1 MARCANFYEFIG
13 RIMFYIVY
21 FLNKHDVVL
30 RMIIVQSMLKREL
43 DVKSSLFGFIVG
55 FKGINISFA

>member
-1 MARCANFYEFIG
+1 
-13 RIMFYIVY
+13 MFFIVY

-55 FKGINISFA
+55 F